1 MQLVEKHQIKTSH
14 NLYSLCD
21 TLCFLGKNLYNAAL
35 YEYRQSFIAKDK
47 KTLGWV
53 DINKIFNTNN
63 QHDYRQ
69 LPAKVSNAVLKHLG
83 DNITSFWGL
92 VSGKRIKRGLY
103 VSKDG
108 KKINAD
114 VNGAYNIMA
123 KERPDL
129 VRSNRISLSYSPKRI
144 KL

>member
-1 MQLVEKHQIKTSH
+1 MPYAKLIAQLIYKCKLKGITVIAREESYTSKA
-14 NLYSLCD
+14 S
-21 TLCFLGKNLYNAAL
+21 FLDYDPVPTVN
-35 YEYRQSFIAKDK
+35 D
-47 KTLGWV
+47 
-53 DINKIFNTNN
+53 N
-63 QHDYRQ
+63 Q
-69 LPAKVSNAVLKHLG
+69 PNV
-83 DNITSFWGL
+83 F
-92 VSGKRIKRGLY
+92 SGKRIKRGLY